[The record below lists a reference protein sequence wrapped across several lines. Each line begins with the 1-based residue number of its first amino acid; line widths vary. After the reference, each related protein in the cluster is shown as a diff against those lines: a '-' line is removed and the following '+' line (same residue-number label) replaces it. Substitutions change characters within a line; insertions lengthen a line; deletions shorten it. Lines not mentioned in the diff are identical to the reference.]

1 MWIVIA
7 IVALFTQP
15 IDHQLIIND
24 QNCMRRILTPHYI
37 LPALCSLLFATAGQ
51 AAPPAINDQENSW
64 DCSQSETADNPEWT
78 CGKNESAPI
87 APALT
92 AAAKTQ
98 SISEAKPAAA
108 PIIVPVIAPTQH
120 TQEEDDFAD
129 DTATSIINHQAPA
142 TNIDHRDLAR
152 QDWQN
157 GNNLNNTYCSGTYI
171 NPIAA
176 NKTDVPQAELP
187 IEASAGSTSMQGSLA
202 IFEQDVLVTQGDIS
216 LQADK
221 ATYAAET
228 EQLEL
233 NGNVVVRTNT
243 AAFGGS
249 SASVNISQNTSVI
262 HDANYIIHQ
271 QHIRGQANKIS
282 ADAKG
287 NVEINHGSYTQCR
300 PDSRLWA
307 LDAGKITLNKE
318 SGQGVAR
325 HAKLKIK
332 NIPIAYIPYAQ
343 FPISDAR
350 QSGLL
355 FPSLSDSSSGFDIT
369 LPYYLNIASNMDATL
384 APRYNAE
391 RGYITEAEGRWLNR
405 FDEWVLSGA
414 YADNDTLFT
423 EETNANDGRR
433 WVVNIK
439 EQGQFAKYFFTRI
452 DFTRISDNDYL
463 RDINTTSLAVS
474 RTTHLNQ
481 RAALNFYGD
490 HWTAGLNVQ
499 QYQTLNEN
507 NSDIIK
513 PFEKTPELWLN
524 YQSSAAPFQLG
535 GNAHLRHTA
544 FDHDELDSGARS
556 FGEINIDYPMQWGG
570 IRLAP
575 SIGVQ
580 HLAYNLDEVLGSTI
594 DDTPSITAPQA
605 QIKFDMVFEKNSAT
619 RRTLEPG
626 IFYVY
631 RDADNQNTLPL
642 FDTDLLTLNRNHL
655 TRDSA
660 FSGYDRLE
668 DTHQAALYLT
678 HRRFDSRGQETLAAT
693 MGQINYFQDATT
705 ITDLSSQ
712 RNKDS
717 DSSAIITDIEAKLS
731 SQWQSHITALW
742 DANDNQLEE
751 GSFSLRYRSNSSD
764 NRLQTSIANLG
775 YHYRRAD
782 NRLSLLEDDI
792 EQADLSFVT
801 PLSRHWA
808 IIGRY
813 QFDTTQNR
821 SNESLA
827 GIEYNDCCIKWRV
840 IYRDGLVYRGAGI
853 ENKRDRSVFLQI
865 ELKGLFGV
873 GNALENILD
882 ESIRGYRSLSA
893 GRQSSQYNS
902 F

>member
-1 MWIVIA
+1 LWIVIA

-15 IDHQLIIND
+15 IDHRLIIND

-51 AAPPAINDQENSW
+51 ATQPSINDRENSW
-64 DCSQSETADNPEWT
+64 DCRQSESAEWT
-78 CGKNESAPI
+78 CGSNESAVAAQVLAVDANTPSE
-87 APALT
+87 PATPPTT
-92 AAAKTQ
+92 AAASTVAAQ
-98 SISEAKPAAA
+98 SI
-108 PIIVPVIAPTQH
+108 
-120 TQEEDDFAD
+120 EEDDFAD
-129 DTATSIINHQAPA
+129 NTATSIINHQAPA
-142 TNIDHRDLAR
+142 TNVDHRDLAR
-152 QDWQN
+152 QDWQS
-157 GNNLNNTYCSGTYI
+157 GNNPNNTYCSGMYV
-171 NPIAA
+171 NPIQA
-176 NKTDVPQAELP
+176 NETGLPQAELP
-187 IEASAGSTSMQGSLA
+187 IEASAGITSMQGSLA

-233 NGNVVVRTNT
+233 NGNVVVRTNA

-249 SASVNISQNTSVI
+249 SASVDISQNTSVI
-262 HDANYIIHQ
+262 NDANYIIHQ

-287 NVEINHGSYTQCR
+287 NIEIENGSYTQCR

-307 LDAGKITLNKE
+307 LDASNITLNKE

-332 NIPIAYIPYAQ
+332 NIPIVYIPYAQ

-369 LPYYLNIASNMDATL
+369 LPYYLNIASNMDATI

-405 FDEWVLSGA
+405 FDEWTVSGA
-414 YADNDTLFT
+414 FANNDTLFT
-423 EETNANDGRR
+423 EKTAANDGRR
-433 WVVNIK
+433 WVVDIK

-463 RDINTTSLAVS
+463 RDLNTTSLSVS

-481 RAALNFYGD
+481 SAALNFYGD
-490 HWTAGLNVQ
+490 HWAAGLNIQ
-499 QYQTLNEN
+499 QYQTLDEN

-513 PFEKTPELWLN
+513 PFEKTPEFWLG
-524 YQSSAAPFQLG
+524 YESSAMPFQLG
-535 GNAHLRHTA
+535 ANAHLRHTA

-570 IRLAP
+570 IRLSP

-580 HLAYNLDEVLGSTI
+580 HLAYDLDDTLNNAV
-594 DDTPSITAPQA
+594 DNTPSITAPQA
-605 QIKFDMVFEKNSAT
+605 QIKFDMVFEKNNTARS
-619 RRTLEPG
+619 TLEPG

-631 RDADNQNTLPL
+631 RDADDQNAFPL
-642 FDTDLLTLNRNHL
+642 FDTGLLTINRNHL
-655 TRDSA
+655 TRDDA

-668 DTHQAALYLT
+668 DTNQAALYLT
-678 HRRFDSRGQETLAAT
+678 HRRFNTHGKETLAAT
-693 MGQINYFQDATT
+693 IGQINYFQDATT
-705 ITDLSSQ
+705 ATDSLSR
-712 RNKDS
+712 RNTSS
-717 DSSAIITDIEAKLS
+717 DSSALIADIEAKLG

-751 GSFSLRYRSNSSD
+751 GSFALRYRSKNSD
-764 NRLQTSIANLG
+764 NRRQTSIANLG
-775 YHYRRAD
+775 YHYRLAD
-782 NRLSLLEDDI
+782 NRLSLLEEDI

-808 IIGRY
+808 FIGRY

-827 GIEYNDCCIKWRV
+827 GIEYNDCCIKWRI

-865 ELKGLFGV
+865 ELKGLFGM

-882 ESIRGYRSLSA
+882 ESIRGYRSLST
-893 GRQSSQYNS
+893 GRQGSQHNS

>member
-1 MWIVIA
+1 
-7 IVALFTQP
+7 
-15 IDHQLIIND
+15 
-24 QNCMRRILTPHYI
+24 MRRILTQHCL
-37 LPALCSLLFATAGQ
+37 LPALCSLLLTNAVQ
-51 AAPPAINDQENSW
+51 AESSLNNGW
-64 DCSQSETADNPEWT
+64 DCQQSEIAGKPQWT
-78 CGKNESAPI
+78 CGSKQPEPKSVLIEPEAEEPKLVELQPLSNVPEPDVSEPKMLAPI
-87 APALT
+87 
-92 AAAKTQ
+92 Q
-98 SISEAKPAAA
+98 
-108 PIIVPVIAPTQH
+108 PI
-120 TQEEDDFAD
+120 EDEDDFAD
-129 DTATSIINHQAPA
+129 DAATSLINHQAPA
-142 TNIDHRDLAR
+142 THVDHHNLAR
-152 QDWQN
+152 QDWQSGSN
-157 GNNLNNTYCSGTYI
+157 ANNSYCGGMYI
-171 NPIAA
+171 NPIKAP
-176 NKTDVPQAELP
+176 KSDIPQAELP

-233 NGNVVVRTNT
+233 NGNVVVRTSA

-249 SASVNISQNTSVI
+249 LASVDISQNTSVI

-282 ADAKG
+282 ADAQG
-287 NVEINHGSYTQCR
+287 NIKIEHGSYTQCR
-300 PDSRLWA
+300 PESNLWA

-423 EETNANDGRR
+423 EDTNATDGRR
-433 WVVNIK
+433 WVVDIK

-463 RDINTTSLAVS
+463 RDLNTTSLSVS

-481 RAALNFYGD
+481 RAAFNFYGE
-490 HWTAGLNVQ
+490 HWTAGLNIQ
-499 QYQTLNEN
+499 QYQTLDEN
-507 NSDIIK
+507 NDDIVK
-513 PFEKTPELWLN
+513 PFEKTPELWLA
-524 YQSSAAPFQLG
+524 YQSSALPFQLG
-535 GNAHLRHTA
+535 ANADLRHTA
-544 FDHDELDSGARS
+544 FDHDELNSGNRS
-556 FGEINIDYPMQWGG
+556 FGEINIDYPMQWAG
-570 IRLAP
+570 IRVAP

-580 HLAYNLDEVLGSTI
+580 HLAYDLDEILDSST
-594 DDTPSITAPQA
+594 DNTPSITAPQA
-605 QIKFDMVFEKNSAT
+605 QLKFDMVFEKNSAT
-619 RRTLEPG
+619 RSTLEPG

-631 RDADNQNTLPL
+631 RDADEQAALPL
-642 FDTDLLTLNRNHL
+642 FDTGLLTINRNQL
-655 TRDSA
+655 TRDGA

-668 DTHQAALYLT
+668 DMHQAALYLT
-678 HRRFDSRGQETLAAT
+678 HRRFNAQGHETLAAT
-693 MGQINYFQDATT
+693 IGQINYFQDASTAT
-705 ITDLSSQ
+705 NTLSR
-712 RNKDS
+712 RNSDS
-717 DSSAIITDIEAKLS
+717 DSSAIITDIEAKLG

-751 GSFSLRYRSNSSD
+751 GSVSLRYRSKNSD
-764 NRLQTSIANLG
+764 NNRQTSIANLG
-775 YHYRRAD
+775 YHYRLAD
-782 NRLSLLEDDI
+782 NRLRLLEEDI

-873 GNALENILD
+873 GKALENILD
-882 ESIRGYRSLSA
+882 ESIRGYRSLST

>member
-1 MWIVIA
+1 MA

-15 IDHQLIIND
+15 IDHRLINND

-37 LPALCSLLFATAGQ
+37 LPALCSLLLATAGQ
-51 AAPPAINDQENSW
+51 TAQPAINDRENSW
-64 DCSQSETADNPEWT
+64 DCRQSESAEWT
-78 CGKNESAPI
+78 CDSNKSAV
-87 APALT
+87 AAQVLT
-92 AAAKTQ
+92 VDAKTQ
-98 SISEAKPAAA
+98 SEPATPPTTAAA
-108 PIIVPVIAPTQH
+108 ATVPTQSI
-120 TQEEDDFAD
+120 EEDDFAD
-129 DTATSIINHQAPA
+129 DTATSIINHQAPV
-142 TNIDHRDLAR
+142 TNVDHRDLAR
-152 QDWQN
+152 QDWQSTN
-157 GNNLNNTYCSGTYI
+157 HSNNTYCSGMYI
-171 NPIAA
+171 NPIQT
-176 NKTDVPQAELP
+176 NKTGLPQAELP
-187 IEASAGSTSMQGSLA
+187 IEASAGITSMQGSLA

-233 NGNVVVRTNT
+233 NGNVVVRTNA

-249 SASVNISQNTSVI
+249 SASVDISQNTSVI
-262 HDANYIIHQ
+262 SDANYIIHQ
-271 QHIRGQANKIS
+271 QQIRGQANKIS

-287 NVEINHGSYTQCR
+287 NIEIESGSYTQCR
-300 PDSRLWA
+300 PDSNLWA

-325 HAKLKIK
+325 NAKLKIK
-332 NIPIAYIPYAQ
+332 NIPVAYIPYAQ

-391 RGYITEAEGRWLNR
+391 RGYITEVEGRWLNR
-405 FDEWVLSGA
+405 FDKWVLSGA

-423 EETNANDGRR
+423 KETNANDGRR
-433 WVVNIK
+433 WVANIK
-439 EQGQFAKYFFTRI
+439 ERGQFAKYFFTRI

-463 RDINTTSLAVS
+463 RDLNTTSLSVR

-481 RAALNFYGD
+481 RAALNFYSD
-490 HWTAGLNVQ
+490 HWTAGLNIQ
-499 QYQTLNEN
+499 KYQTLDKN
-507 NSDIIK
+507 NSSIKK
-513 PFEKTPELWLN
+513 PFEKKPELWLS
-524 YQSSAAPFQLG
+524 YQSYAVPFHFG
-535 GNAHLRHTA
+535 TNAHMRHTV
-544 FDHDELDSGARS
+544 FDHNKLNSGARN

-575 SIGVQ
+575 SIGAQ
-580 HLAYNLDEVLGSTI
+580 HLAYDLNDASNNSV
-594 DDTPSITAPQA
+594 DNTPSITAPQA

-619 RRTLEPG
+619 RRTIEPG

-631 RDADNQNTLPL
+631 RDADDQNTLPL
-642 FDTDLLTLNRNHL
+642 FDTDLLTINRSQL
-655 TRDSA
+655 TRDSV

-678 HRRFDSRGQETLAAT
+678 HRRFDAHGQEVLAAT
-693 MGQINYFQDATT
+693 IGQINYFQDATT
-705 ITDLSSQ
+705 GSDISSQ
-712 RNKDS
+712 RNNDS
-717 DSSAIITDIEAKLS
+717 DSSAIITDIDAKLS
-731 SQWQSHITALW
+731 SLWQSHITALW

-751 GSFSLRYRSNSSD
+751 GSISLRYRSKNNEN
-764 NRLQTSIANLG
+764 NRQTSIANLS
-775 YHYRRAD
+775 YHYRLAD
-782 NRLSLLEDDI
+782 NRLRLLEEDI

-827 GIEYNDCCIKWRV
+827 GIEYNNCCIKWRV

-853 ENKRDRSVFLQI
+853 ENNRDRSVFLQI

-882 ESIRGYRSLSA
+882 ESIRGYRSLST
-893 GRQSSQYNS
+893 GRQGSQYNS

>member
-15 IDHQLIIND
+15 IDHRLIIND

-51 AAPPAINDQENSW
+51 ATQPSINDRENSW
-64 DCSQSETADNPEWT
+64 DCRQSESAEWT
-78 CGKNESAPI
+78 CGSNESAVAAQVLAVDANTPSE
-87 APALT
+87 PATPPTT
-92 AAAKTQ
+92 AAASTVAAQ
-98 SISEAKPAAA
+98 SI
-108 PIIVPVIAPTQH
+108 
-120 TQEEDDFAD
+120 EEDDFAD
-129 DTATSIINHQAPA
+129 NTATSIINHQAPA
-142 TNIDHRDLAR
+142 TNVDHRDLAR
-152 QDWQN
+152 QDWQS
-157 GNNLNNTYCSGTYI
+157 GNNPNNTYCSGMYV
-171 NPIAA
+171 NPIQA
-176 NKTDVPQAELP
+176 NETGLPQAELP
-187 IEASAGSTSMQGSLA
+187 IEASAGITSMQGSLA

-233 NGNVVVRTNT
+233 NGNVVVRTNA

-249 SASVNISQNTSVI
+249 SASVDISQNTSVI
-262 HDANYIIHQ
+262 NDANYIIHQ

-287 NVEINHGSYTQCR
+287 NIEIENGSYTQCR

-307 LDAGKITLNKE
+307 LDASNITLNKE

-332 NIPIAYIPYAQ
+332 NIPIVYIPYAQ

-369 LPYYLNIASNMDATL
+369 LPYYLNIASNMDATI

-405 FDEWVLSGA
+405 FDEWTVSGA
-414 YADNDTLFT
+414 FANNDTLFT
-423 EETNANDGRR
+423 EKTAANDGRR
-433 WVVNIK
+433 WVVDIK

-463 RDINTTSLAVS
+463 RDLNTTSLSVS

-481 RAALNFYGD
+481 SAALNFYGD
-490 HWTAGLNVQ
+490 HWAAGLNIQ
-499 QYQTLNEN
+499 QYQTLDEN

-513 PFEKTPELWLN
+513 PFEKTPEFWLG
-524 YQSSAAPFQLG
+524 YESSAMPFQLG
-535 GNAHLRHTA
+535 ANAHLRHTA

-570 IRLAP
+570 IRLSP

-580 HLAYNLDEVLGSTI
+580 HLAYDLDDTLNNAV
-594 DDTPSITAPQA
+594 DNTPSITAPQA
-605 QIKFDMVFEKNSAT
+605 QIKFDMVFEKNNTARS
-619 RRTLEPG
+619 TLEPG

-631 RDADNQNTLPL
+631 RDADDQNAFPL
-642 FDTDLLTLNRNHL
+642 FDTGLLTINRNHL
-655 TRDSA
+655 TRDDA

-668 DTHQAALYLT
+668 DTNQAALYLT
-678 HRRFDSRGQETLAAT
+678 HRRFNTHGKETLAAT
-693 MGQINYFQDATT
+693 IGQINYFQDATT
-705 ITDLSSQ
+705 ATDSLSR
-712 RNKDS
+712 RNTSS
-717 DSSAIITDIEAKLS
+717 DSSALIADIEAKLG

-751 GSFSLRYRSNSSD
+751 GSFALRYRSKNSY
-764 NRLQTSIANLG
+764 NRRQTSIANLG
-775 YHYRRAD
+775 YHYRLAD
-782 NRLSLLEDDI
+782 NRLSLLEEDI

-808 IIGRY
+808 FIGRY

-827 GIEYNDCCIKWRV
+827 GIEYNDCCIKWRI

-865 ELKGLFGV
+865 ELKGLFGM

-882 ESIRGYRSLSA
+882 ESIRGYRSLST
-893 GRQSSQYNS
+893 GRQGSQHNS

>member
-15 IDHQLIIND
+15 IDHRLIIND

-51 AAPPAINDQENSW
+51 ATQPSINDRENSW
-64 DCSQSETADNPEWT
+64 DCRQSESAEWT
-78 CGKNESAPI
+78 CGSNESAVAAQVLAVDANTPSE
-87 APALT
+87 PATPPTT
-92 AAAKTQ
+92 AAASTVAAQ
-98 SISEAKPAAA
+98 SI
-108 PIIVPVIAPTQH
+108 
-120 TQEEDDFAD
+120 EEDDFAD
-129 DTATSIINHQAPA
+129 NTATSIINHQAPA
-142 TNIDHRDLAR
+142 TNVDHRDLAR
-152 QDWQN
+152 QDWQS
-157 GNNLNNTYCSGTYI
+157 GNNPNNTYCSGMYV
-171 NPIAA
+171 NPIQA
-176 NKTDVPQAELP
+176 NETGLPQAELP
-187 IEASAGSTSMQGSLA
+187 IEASAGITSMQGSLA

-233 NGNVVVRTNT
+233 NGNVVVRTNA

-249 SASVNISQNTSVI
+249 SASVDISQNTSVI
-262 HDANYIIHQ
+262 NDANYIIHQ

-287 NVEINHGSYTQCR
+287 NIEIENGSYTQCR

-307 LDAGKITLNKE
+307 LDASNITLNKE

-332 NIPIAYIPYAQ
+332 NIPIVYIPYAQ

-369 LPYYLNIASNMDATL
+369 LPYYLNIASNMDATI

-405 FDEWVLSGA
+405 FDEWTVSGA
-414 YADNDTLFT
+414 FANNDTLFT
-423 EETNANDGRR
+423 EKTAANDGRR
-433 WVVNIK
+433 WVVDIK

-463 RDINTTSLAVS
+463 RDLNTTSLSVS

-481 RAALNFYGD
+481 SAALNFYGD
-490 HWTAGLNVQ
+490 HWAAGLNIQ
-499 QYQTLNEN
+499 QYQTLDEN

-513 PFEKTPELWLN
+513 PFEKTPEFWLG
-524 YQSSAAPFQLG
+524 YESSAMPFQLG
-535 GNAHLRHTA
+535 ANAHLRHTA

-570 IRLAP
+570 IRLSP

-580 HLAYNLDEVLGSTI
+580 HLAYDLDDTLNNAV
-594 DDTPSITAPQA
+594 DNTPSITAPQA
-605 QIKFDMVFEKNSAT
+605 QIKFDMVFEKNNTARS
-619 RRTLEPG
+619 TLEPG

-631 RDADNQNTLPL
+631 RDADDQNAFPL
-642 FDTDLLTLNRNHL
+642 FDTGLLTINRNHL
-655 TRDSA
+655 TRDDA

-668 DTHQAALYLT
+668 DTNQAALYLT
-678 HRRFDSRGQETLAAT
+678 HRRFNTHGKETLAAT
-693 MGQINYFQDATT
+693 IGQINYFQDATT
-705 ITDLSSQ
+705 ATDSLSR
-712 RNKDS
+712 RNTSS
-717 DSSAIITDIEAKLS
+717 DSSALIADIEAKLG

-751 GSFSLRYRSNSSD
+751 GSFALRYRSKNSD
-764 NRLQTSIANLG
+764 NRRQTSIANLG
-775 YHYRRAD
+775 YHYRLAD
-782 NRLSLLEDDI
+782 NRLSLLEEDI

-808 IIGRY
+808 FIGRY

-827 GIEYNDCCIKWRV
+827 GIEYNDCCIKWRI

-865 ELKGLFGV
+865 ELKGLFGM

-882 ESIRGYRSLSA
+882 ESIRGYRSLST
-893 GRQSSQYNS
+893 GRQGSQHNS

>member
-1 MWIVIA
+1 
-7 IVALFTQP
+7 
-15 IDHQLIIND
+15 
-24 QNCMRRILTPHYI
+24 
-37 LPALCSLLFATAGQ
+37 LFATAGQ
-51 AAPPAINDQENSW
+51 ATQPSINDRENSW
-64 DCSQSETADNPEWT
+64 DCRQSESAEWT
-78 CGKNESAPI
+78 CGSNESAVAAQVLAVDANTPSE
-87 APALT
+87 PATPPTT
-92 AAAKTQ
+92 AAASTVAAQ
-98 SISEAKPAAA
+98 SI
-108 PIIVPVIAPTQH
+108 
-120 TQEEDDFAD
+120 EEDDFAD
-129 DTATSIINHQAPA
+129 NTATSIINHQAPA
-142 TNIDHRDLAR
+142 TNVDHRDLAR
-152 QDWQN
+152 QDWQS
-157 GNNLNNTYCSGTYI
+157 GNNPNNTYCSGMYV
-171 NPIAA
+171 NPIQA
-176 NKTDVPQAELP
+176 NETGLPQAELP
-187 IEASAGSTSMQGSLA
+187 IEASAGITSMQGSLA

-233 NGNVVVRTNT
+233 NGNVVVRTNA

-249 SASVNISQNTSVI
+249 SASVDISQNTSVI
-262 HDANYIIHQ
+262 NDANYIIHQ

-287 NVEINHGSYTQCR
+287 NIEIENGSYTQCR

-307 LDAGKITLNKE
+307 LDASNITLNKE

-332 NIPIAYIPYAQ
+332 NIPIVYIPYAQ

-369 LPYYLNIASNMDATL
+369 LPYYLNIASNMDATI

-405 FDEWVLSGA
+405 FDEWTVSGA
-414 YADNDTLFT
+414 FANNDTLFT
-423 EETNANDGRR
+423 EKTAANDGRR
-433 WVVNIK
+433 WVVDIK

-463 RDINTTSLAVS
+463 RDLNTTSLSVS

-481 RAALNFYGD
+481 SAALNFYGD
-490 HWTAGLNVQ
+490 HWAAGLNIQ
-499 QYQTLNEN
+499 QYQTLDEN

-513 PFEKTPELWLN
+513 PFEKTPEFWLG
-524 YQSSAAPFQLG
+524 YESSAMPFQLG
-535 GNAHLRHTA
+535 ANAHLRHTA

-570 IRLAP
+570 IRLSP

-580 HLAYNLDEVLGSTI
+580 HLAYDLDDTLNNAV
-594 DDTPSITAPQA
+594 DNTPSITAPQA
-605 QIKFDMVFEKNSAT
+605 QIKFDMVFEKNNTARS
-619 RRTLEPG
+619 TLEPG

-631 RDADNQNTLPL
+631 RDADDQNAFPL
-642 FDTDLLTLNRNHL
+642 FDTGLLTINRNHL
-655 TRDSA
+655 TRDDA

-668 DTHQAALYLT
+668 DTNQAALYLT
-678 HRRFDSRGQETLAAT
+678 HRRFNTHGKETLAAT
-693 MGQINYFQDATT
+693 IGQINYFQDATT
-705 ITDLSSQ
+705 ATDSLSR
-712 RNKDS
+712 RNTSS
-717 DSSAIITDIEAKLS
+717 DSSALIADIEAKLG

-751 GSFSLRYRSNSSD
+751 GSFALRYRSKNSD
-764 NRLQTSIANLG
+764 NRRQTSIANLG
-775 YHYRRAD
+775 YHYRLAD
-782 NRLSLLEDDI
+782 NRLSLLEEDI

-808 IIGRY
+808 FIGRY

-827 GIEYNDCCIKWRV
+827 GIEYNDCCIKWRI

-865 ELKGLFGV
+865 ELKGLFGM

-882 ESIRGYRSLSA
+882 ESIRGYRSLST
-893 GRQSSQYNS
+893 GRQGSQHNS

>member
-15 IDHQLIIND
+15 IDHRLIIND

-51 AAPPAINDQENSW
+51 AAQPVINDRENSW
-64 DCSQSETADNPEWT
+64 DCRQSESAEWT
-78 CGKNESAPI
+78 CGSNKSAVAAQVLAVDANTPSEPATPPI
-87 APALT
+87 T
-92 AAAKTQ
+92 AAAATVAAQ
-98 SISEAKPAAA
+98 SI
-108 PIIVPVIAPTQH
+108 
-120 TQEEDDFAD
+120 EEDDFAD
-129 DTATSIINHQAPA
+129 NTATSIINHQAPA
-142 TNIDHRDLAR
+142 TNVDHRDLAR
-152 QDWQN
+152 QDWQSTN
-157 GNNLNNTYCSGTYI
+157 HSNNTYCSGIYV
-171 NPIAA
+171 NPIQA
-176 NKTDVPQAELP
+176 NETGLPQTELP
-187 IEASAGSTSMQGSLA
+187 LEASAGITSMQGSLA
-202 IFEQDVLVTQGDIS
+202 IFERNVLVTQGDIS

-228 EQLEL
+228 ERLEL
-233 NGNVVVRTNT
+233 NGNVVVRTNA

-249 SASVNISQNTSVI
+249 SASVDISQNTSVI
-262 HDANYIIHQ
+262 NDANYIIHQ

-287 NVEINHGSYTQCR
+287 NIEIESGSYTQCR

-307 LDAGKITLNKE
+307 LDASNITLNKE

-332 NIPIAYIPYAQ
+332 NIPIIYIPYAQ

-369 LPYYLNIASNMDATL
+369 LPYYLNIASNMDATI

-391 RGYITEAEGRWLNR
+391 RGYITETEGRWLNR
-405 FDEWVLSGA
+405 FDEWVVSGA
-414 YADNDTLFT
+414 FANNDTLFT
-423 EETNANDGRR
+423 EQTAANDGRR
-433 WVVNIK
+433 WVVDIK

-463 RDINTTSLAVS
+463 RDLNTTSLSVS

-481 RAALNFYGD
+481 SAALNFYGD
-490 HWTAGLNVQ
+490 HWAAGLNIQ
-499 QYQTLNEN
+499 QYQTLDEN
-507 NSDIIK
+507 NTDIIK
-513 PFEKTPELWLN
+513 PFEKTPEFWLG
-524 YQSSAAPFQLG
+524 YESSAMPFQLG
-535 GNAHLRHTA
+535 ANAHLRHTA
-544 FDHDELDSGARS
+544 FDHDEQDSGARS

-570 IRLAP
+570 IRLSP

-580 HLAYNLDEVLGSTI
+580 HLAYNLD
-594 DDTPSITAPQA
+594 DTLNNAADNSPSVTAPQA
-605 QIKFDMVFEKNSAT
+605 QIKFDMVFEKNSAI
-619 RRTLEPG
+619 RSTLEPG

-631 RDADNQNTLPL
+631 RDADNQNAFPL
-642 FDTDLLTLNRNHL
+642 FDTGLLTINRNHL
-655 TRDSA
+655 TRDDA

-668 DTHQAALYLT
+668 DTNQAALYLT
-678 HRRFDSRGQETLAAT
+678 HRRFNTHGQETLAAT
-693 MGQINYFQDATT
+693 IGQINYFQDATT
-705 ITDLSSQ
+705 ATDSLSR
-712 RNKDS
+712 RNTSS
-717 DSSAIITDIEAKLS
+717 DSSALIADIEAKLG

-751 GSFSLRYRSNSSD
+751 GSFALRYRSKNSD
-764 NRLQTSIANLG
+764 NNRQTSIANLG
-775 YHYRRAD
+775 YHYRLAD
-782 NRLSLLEDDI
+782 NRLSLLEEDI

-808 IIGRY
+808 FIGRY

-865 ELKGLFGV
+865 ELKGLFGM

-882 ESIRGYRSLSA
+882 ESIRGYRSLST
-893 GRQSSQYNS
+893 GRQHNS